1 MGIIL
6 SGLAAISSCLGVIM
20 LFLILKKIEADR
32 DKDIGKYIR
41 EGLSESREAV
51 ASDSRRLREEVSGGQ
66 KAANET
72 IVKTMNGISKSQ
84 QDGLA
89 IVEKRLKIF
98 ADSNEV
104 LIQKLRETIET
115 LMKSIQA
122 GNEQKIEKLQVAI
135 TKNISE
141 MGKVQRESLTAVES
155 RVKSISE
162 SNEIRMDKL
171 RGTVE
176 KQMNSLQESNEK
188 KLDQMRETVDE
199 KLQSTLE
206 KRLGESFKLV
216 SERLEAVQRGL
227 GDMQNLA
234 TGVGDLKR
242 MLTNVKT
249 RGTWGEFQLGD
260 ILEQILTPDQF
271 EKNVQPK
278 PGSSGTVE
286 YAIRLPGRTDLSTV
300 WLPIDSKFP
309 QEDYQRLI
317 DAAENSDSPAVE
329 KSTKSLLQTIEKSA
343 KDIADRYIDPP
354 NTTDFAIMFL
364 PTEGLYSEVLR
375 QPGLVSKL
383 QQQYR
388 VVVAG
393 PTTLA
398 ALLNSLRMGFRTLAI
413 EKHSSEV
420 WTVLSEVKTEFVKF
434 EKILKKVKKQLV
446 AASNTI
452 EDTSVRTRAM
462 ERTLRGVETLQTN
475 ESTGVF
481 GIEVSEHIDSGE
493 EQNNLMEATEA

>member
-6 SGLAAISSCLGVIM
+6 SALAAIFSSISLIM
-20 LFLILKKIEADR
+20 LLLILKKIESDR
-32 DKDIGKYIR
+32 NQDIGKYIR

-51 ASDSRRLREEVSGGQ
+51 ANESRRLREEVSGGQ

-72 IVKTMNGISKSQ
+72 IVKTINGISKSQ

-89 IVEKRLKIF
+89 IVETRLKTLV
-98 ADSNEV
+98 DSNEV
-104 LIQKLRETIET
+104 HVRKLRETIEV

-122 GNEQKIEKLQVAI
+122 GNEQSIEKLQIAL

-141 MGKVQRESLTAVES
+141 MGKVQQENLTAVEC

-278 PGSSGTVE
+278 LGYSGTVE
-286 YAIRLPGRTDLSTV
+286 YAIKLPGRTDLSTV

-317 DAAENSDSPAVE
+317 DATENSDVVAVK
-329 KSTKSLLQTIEKSA
+329 KSINSLLRTIEKSA
-343 KDIADRYIDPP
+343 KDISDKYIEPP
-354 NTTDFAIMFL
+354 NTTDFAVMFL

-388 VVVAG
+388 VVIAG

-420 WTVLSEVKTEFVKF
+420 WTVLSAVKTEFVKF
-434 EKILKKVKKQLV
+434 EKILKRVKKQLV
-446 AASNTI
+446 IASNTI

-475 ESTGVF
+475 ESTEIF
-481 GIEVSEHIDSGE
+481 GIKVAENDDSGGE
-493 EQNNLMEATEA
+493 GAK